1 LRLPALADELVAARP
16 DLIVAGSAGGATAA
30 YRATKTIPIIMITIP
45 DPVAL
50 GVVKSVARPGGNVT
64 GIWMFGGTDA
74 LVGKRVSLLKE
85 IVPGLSQIGV
95 IVAAD
100 DPTKM
105 VVLPLMPTVTRSL
118 GVQYRVFEVRTE
130 AELDS
135 AVAEA
140 RRDGLHGLFIDQS
153 PFFLGRRTMIAALA
167 ARERLPAIYG
177 YREHAEAGGLI
188 SYGSSLAAAYRQVGR
203 LIDKV
208 LKGEKPADIPVEQA
222 STFEL
227 VVNNKTAKMLRLNIP
242 EAFLL
247 RADDVIE

>member
-1 LRLPALADELVAARP
+1 MNMNFRQYRKLALAAGVAACAIAVPAQAR
-16 DLIVAGSAGGATAA
+16 DGYGYVGLDAGIVIPQD
-30 YRATKTIPIIMITIP
+30 TKIDVSTFNNAIVVDNKKGYDVDVKVGYDWGMI
-45 DPVAL
+45 
-50 GVVKSVARPGGNVT
+50 
-64 GIWMFGGTDA
+64 
-74 LVGKRVSLLKE
+74 
-85 IVPGLSQIGV
+85 
-95 IVAAD
+95 
-100 DPTKM
+100 
-105 VVLPLMPTVTRSL
+105 
-118 GVQYRVFEVRTE
+118 RTE

-140 RRDGLHGLFIDQS
+140 GRDGLHGLFIDQS

-227 VVNNKTAKMLRLNIP
+227 VVNNKTAKTLRLNIP